1 MIIHTGF
8 IKTGEDLEEEQIKN
22 TETIGEEVPQLP
34 RPLPNEA
41 HPHEHL
47 PRESDTVE
55 RSFRPHASLT
65 KIAIREKFVSH

>member
-1 MIIHTGF
+1 M
-8 IKTGEDLEEEQIKN
+8 
-22 TETIGEEVPQLP
+22 PQLP
-34 RPLPNEA
+34 QPLPNEA